1 MPLVG
6 KAATSSSPRSNAR
19 KRFRT
24 YRRALLPGKHDL
36 LRHLN
41 AQDFSRVAD
50 SVPGVAFATT
60 GPGNSQYIIRGIG
73 GVGFVQSPTTG
84 VCISMKPRSRRG
96 RCAAFVQ
103 PDPQLFDVARV
114 EVLRGPQGVLFG
126 SSNMGGLVRI
136 ITNQPDESKVA
147 ATGQASVAGVTD
159 GGTSWNTKA
168 MLNLPIVADTL
179 ALRVSGGID
188 RQGGWIDDLR
198 PTTGDLTENAG
209 TSAVHKD
216 VNWTRTSTIRGALR
230 WNATPTLTITPSFV
244 WQDGYGNADR
254 PHSDVTFGKRARLKT
269 RYADTFRERRV
280 HHRFAAGGKPVRRAG
295 RVHPLR
301 RTPPTSTGA
310 TVCGSTSPR

>member
-1 MPLVG
+1 MIRSYLLAGACLSCLPL
-6 KAATSSSPRSNAR
+6 AAPASAQEAAPDQTPTPTVSEPQSAASGQGGDIIVTALKRSQ
-19 KRFRT
+19 
-24 YRRALLPGKHDL
+24 ALQDVPASVTTLSADL

-84 VCISMKPRSRRG
+84 VYLDETPLQTRALRG
-96 RCAAFVQ
+96 FSQ

-147 ATGQASVAGVTD
+147 ATGQASVASVTD

-216 VNWTRTSTIRGALR
+216 VNWTRTSTIRGRSAGTPHQR
-230 WNATPTLTITPSFV
+230 SRSRRRSSGRTATATPTGPI
-244 WQDGYGNADR
+244 AM
-254 PHSDVTFGKRARLKT
+254 
-269 RYADTFRERRV
+269 
-280 HHRFAAGGKPVRRAG
+280 
-295 RVHPLR
+295 
-301 RTPPTSTGA
+301 
-310 TVCGSTSPR
+310 